1 MIEDI
6 RRRFEAAT
14 PGPYE
19 HDNGALEQHWSVGDS
34 YTEIVTTNVDCMNYC
49 YGGTCAGILKE
60 EDAEFLAGS
69 WSDVKNMLELINR
82 VKQMH
87 NPMSNSASVMH
98 PAPLCTCG
106 QQYPCDTMKLLNE
119 QDFT

>member
-1 MIEDI
+1 MESLIDGI
-6 RRRFEAAT
+6 RHRFELAT

-19 HDNGALEQHWSVGDS
+19 HDNGSLEQHCSVS
-34 YTEIVTTNVDCMNYC
+34 NSCTEIVTKDVDCMAYC

-69 WSDVKNMLELINR
+69 WSDIKNMLELIDK

-87 NPMSNSASVMH
+87 SPVPNSASAMYPV
-98 PAPLCTCG
+98 PLCTCG
-106 QQYPCDTMKLLNE
+106 QQYPCDTMQLLNE
-119 QDFT
+119 Q

>member
-1 MIEDI
+1 MVEDI
-6 RRRFEAAT
+6 RRRFKAAT

-49 YGGTCAGILKE
+49 YGGACAGILKE

-69 WSDVKNMLELINR
+69 WSDVKNMLELIDR

-87 NPMSNSASVMH
+87 SPIADSASAMY
-98 PAPLCTCG
+98 PIPLCTCG
-106 QQYPCDTMKLLNE
+106 QQYPCDTMQLLNE
-119 QDFT
+119 Q